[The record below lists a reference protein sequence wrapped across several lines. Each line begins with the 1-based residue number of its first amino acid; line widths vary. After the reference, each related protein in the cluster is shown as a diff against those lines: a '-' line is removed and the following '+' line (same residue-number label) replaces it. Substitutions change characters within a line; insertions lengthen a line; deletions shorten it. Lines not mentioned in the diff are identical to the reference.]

1 MITAPI
7 CEFVRRYRYSGAL
20 RMHMPGHKGTALLG
34 PEPLD
39 LTEIEGADVLYHAEG
54 IIRESE
60 ANAAALFGT
69 KKTVY
74 SAEGSSLCIRAMLYL
89 ALLHARANHKKP
101 VIAAGRNAHKVFMT
115 AAALLDLDIRWI
127 YGTESVISCAITP
140 AQLEDVI
147 VSENPAAVYITS
159 PDYLGNVL
167 DIAGIARECHTAG
180 VPLAVDNAHG
190 AYFRFLPKGGA
201 EQRDFSA
208 FPLHPTEAGADICC
222 DSAHKTLPVLTGGAY
237 LHISRNAPKGMTEKA
252 KAAFS
257 VFGSSSPSYLIL
269 QSLDAFNASAE
280 KFCAELAGF
289 LQQAAELKAKLTL
302 HGFNVFESEP
312 LKLTL
317 RPKPF
322 GYTGADLAHMLEND
336 GVFSEFFD
344 DDFIVFMLSPL
355 LPAVH
360 FKRLSNALLNIP
372 KKPKIVSEPP
382 KIPFPPAAVSPR
394 EALLSPSELLPAED
408 CLGRICSISTVGCPP
423 AIPPVM
429 PGEVITREVLEC
441 FKYYG
446 VSTCRVVR

>member
-147 VSENPAAVYITS
+147 VSENT
-159 PDYLGNVL
+159 
-167 DIAGIARECHTAG
+167 
-180 VPLAVDNAHG
+180 
-190 AYFRFLPKGGA
+190 
-201 EQRDFSA
+201 
-208 FPLHPTEAGADICC
+208 
-222 DSAHKTLPVLTGGAY
+222 
-237 LHISRNAPKGMTEKA
+237 
-252 KAAFS
+252 
-257 VFGSSSPSYLIL
+257 
-269 QSLDAFNASAE
+269 
-280 KFCAELAGF
+280 
-289 LQQAAELKAKLTL
+289 
-302 HGFNVFESEP
+302 
-312 LKLTL
+312 
-317 RPKPF
+317 
-322 GYTGADLAHMLEND
+322 
-336 GVFSEFFD
+336 
-344 DDFIVFMLSPL
+344 
-355 LPAVH
+355 
-360 FKRLSNALLNIP
+360 
-372 KKPKIVSEPP
+372 
-382 KIPFPPAAVSPR
+382 AAVSPR
-394 EALLSPSELLPAED
+394 TTETATSSSATSTSTTRAATSRTSSP
-408 CLGRICSISTVGCPP
+408 CPP
-423 AIPPVM
+423 SAKNTAYYCSSITPTAHTCVFCPSPCTPCSSAQTSAVIPH
-429 PGEVITREVLEC
+429 T
-441 FKYYG
+441 KH
-446 VSTCRVVR
+446 CRS

>member
-34 PEPLD
+34 PESLD

-159 PDYLGNVL
+159 PDYLGNIA
-167 DIAGIARECHTAG
+167 DIKSLSTVCKKHGI
-180 VPLAVDNAHG
+180 LLLVDNAHG
-190 AYFRFLPKGGA
+190 AYLRFLP
-201 EQRDFSA
+201 EPCTPCSSA
-208 FPLHPTEAGADICC
+208 QT
-222 DSAHKTLPVLTGGAY
+222 SAV
-237 LHISRNAPKGMTEKA
+237 
-252 KAAFS
+252 
-257 VFGSSSPSYLIL
+257 
-269 QSLDAFNASAE
+269 
-280 KFCAELAGF
+280 
-289 LQQAAELKAKLTL
+289 
-302 HGFNVFESEP
+302 
-312 LKLTL
+312 
-317 RPKPF
+317 
-322 GYTGADLAHMLEND
+322 
-336 GVFSEFFD
+336 
-344 DDFIVFMLSPL
+344 
-355 LPAVH
+355 
-360 FKRLSNALLNIP
+360 IP
-372 KKPKIVSEPP
+372 HTKH
-382 KIPFPPAAVSPR
+382 
-394 EALLSPSELLPAED
+394 
-408 CLGRICSISTVGCPP
+408 
-423 AIPPVM
+423 
-429 PGEVITREVLEC
+429 
-441 FKYYG
+441 
-446 VSTCRVVR
+446 CRS